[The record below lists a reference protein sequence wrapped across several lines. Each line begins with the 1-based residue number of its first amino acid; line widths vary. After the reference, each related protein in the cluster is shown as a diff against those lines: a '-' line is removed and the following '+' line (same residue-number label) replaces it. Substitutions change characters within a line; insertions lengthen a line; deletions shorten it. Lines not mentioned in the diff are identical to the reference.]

1 MAWQELKWLLPLIA
15 VVLLEYV
22 PWGLLFRLSKEETE
36 KPWKDVV

>member
-36 KPWKDVV
+36 KP